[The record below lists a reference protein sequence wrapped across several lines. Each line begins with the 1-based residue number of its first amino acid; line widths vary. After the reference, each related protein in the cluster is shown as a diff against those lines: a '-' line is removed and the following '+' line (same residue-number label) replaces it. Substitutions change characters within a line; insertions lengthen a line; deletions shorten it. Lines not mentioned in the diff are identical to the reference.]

1 MSKERPPIKTCIV
14 GAGYISE
21 YHLRAARTAG
31 AEVSGVCDLSAGRAE
46 RFADAN
52 GLTAYVDL
60 GKMIERERPTAVHVL
75 APPNAHFAIGKQ
87 LLEAGVNVLLEKP
100 MCTEVGQC
108 EELAA
113 LAKQKGVQLGVSHNF
128 LFHSSFEAL
137 LDDVRR
143 GRFGRIDQ
151 IDLVWNKF
159 LPQIRFG
166 PFGGFMFD
174 RPDNILLEI
183 GPHAFSHL
191 LTLAG
196 EPDELN
202 VFARDK
208 VELPRG
214 RHFYRQWEAIG
225 FRGQQ
230 SLRLR
235 FSFVDGY
242 TEHYIKVR
250 GTAASAVCDIEHC
263 TYTVQEHTP
272 QMLDVDRYAVVTAAA
287 RQSVSQATETLGRFV
302 LGKMGFI
309 KDGGPFQRSIT
320 RATEAFYDG
329 LAGGLDERLSA
340 QLGVR
345 TIAFGRKMMAD
356 SKVEIPKV
364 KPAAAPKPP
373 KAQPKVLVLGGT
385 GFIGRVL
392 VKQLVEAGHPVRLV
406 ARDPS
411 GLPEELLSLDLDV
424 VRGDYA
430 DTNSIAKALDGIEY
444 VYHLARGFGHTW
456 PEYLAGDVEPCQ
468 RLAEVCAEHGVKG
481 FYYASS
487 IAIYYA
493 GTGAAPITEE
503 TPPRPDMLRS
513 NLYARCKVEIE
524 KRLEHVRK
532 ERGLKVVVFRPGIVL
547 GKGSSPLHWGIAGW
561 PFNSVPRLWGDG
573 NNTLPTVLVEDVAD
587 AMVKALGRDDLVG
600 ESFNLI
606 GEPHVTAN
614 EYLDEL
620 ERHSGL
626 RFRRIPTSSKRYF
639 VEEIGKFAIK
649 SIGRDPNRLVPAFSD
664 WEGRTFGA
672 RFDASHARKL
682 LNWQPTESRDEF
694 IAKAIVEPCQEFLQ

>member
-1 MSKERPPIKTCIV
+1 MKNQRSIKTCIV

-31 AEVSGVCDLSAGRAE
+31 AEVTGVCDLSAGRAE

-60 GKMIERERPTAVHVL
+60 AQMIQRERPQAVHVL
-75 APPNAHFAIGKQ
+75 APPQAHFAVGKQ
-87 LLEAGVNVLLEKP
+87 LIEAGVHVLLEKP
-100 MCTEVGQC
+100 MCTEVRECQ
-108 EELAA
+108 ELKA
-113 LAKQKGVQLGVSHNF
+113 LAEQKRVTLGVSHNF
-128 LFHSSFEAL
+128 LFHSAFESL
-137 LDDVRR
+137 YQDVRR

-151 IDLVWNKF
+151 IDIVWNKF
-159 LPQIRFG
+159 LPQLRFG
-166 PFGGFMFD
+166 PFAGFMFE

-183 GPHAFSHL
+183 GPHSFAHL
-191 LTLAG
+191 LALTG
-196 EPDELN
+196 DPDELN

-214 RHFYRQWEAIG
+214 RHFYRQWEALG
-225 FRGQQ
+225 VRGGQ
-230 SLRLR
+230 SSRLR

-242 TEHYIKVR
+242 TEHYVKIR
-250 GTAASAVCDIEHC
+250 GTAASATCDIEHC
-263 TYTVQEHTP
+263 TYVVQEHTP
-272 QMLDVDRYAVVTAAA
+272 QMLDVDRYAVVADAA
-287 RQSVSQATETLGRFV
+287 RQSFVQATDTLGRFV
-302 LGKMGFI
+302 LGKMGLI

-329 LAGGLDERLSA
+329 FSGTLDERLGA
-340 QLGVR
+340 ELGVR
-345 TIAFGRKMMAD
+345 TIAFGRRMMEAA
-356 SKVEIPKV
+356 KIAIPEKKAAK
-364 KPAAAPKPP
+364 KPPAPKT
-373 KAQPKVLVLGGT
+373 KPKVLVLGGT

-392 VKQLVEAGHPVRLV
+392 VKQLVEAGHGVRLI

-411 GLPEELLSLDLDV
+411 ALPEDLLSLDLDV

-430 DTNSIAKALDGIEY
+430 DTNGIAKALDGIEH
-444 VYHLARGFGHTW
+444 VYHLARGFGQTW
-456 PEYLAGDVEPCQ
+456 PDYLATDVEPAQ

-493 GTGAAPITEE
+493 GADADPITEQTE
-503 TPPRPDMLRS
+503 PRADMLRS

-524 KRLEHVRK
+524 KKLEEVRK
-532 ERGLKVVVFRPGIVL
+532 ERGLPVVIFRPGIVL
-547 GKGSSPLHWGIAGW
+547 GRGSSPLHWGIAGW

-573 NNTLPTVLVEDVAD
+573 NNALPTVLVEDVAN
-587 AMVKALGRDDLVG
+587 AMVKALGRKDLIG
-600 ESFNLI
+600 KSFNLV

-614 EYLDEL
+614 QYLDEL

-626 RFRRIPTSSKRYF
+626 KFRRIPTSSKRYF
-639 VEEIGKFAIK
+639 AEEIGKFAIK
-649 SIGRDPNRLVPAFSD
+649 TVGRDPHRRVPALSD

-672 RFDASHARKL
+672 RFDATRARSEL
-682 LNWQPTESRDEF
+682 GWTPVESREVF
-694 IAKAIVEPCQEFLQ
+694 ITKAIVEPCQEFLQ